1 MFKEIKNE
9 TLKRKEKEKKL
20 ILCIAVK
27 PLKYTNTRENES
39 PKKNVREFCCFW
51 SQADVKKI
59 VQSSHCFSVSSEV

>member
-9 TLKRKEKEKKL
+9 TLKRKEKEKKTI

-39 PKKNVREFCCFW
+39 PKKNVREFCCF
-51 SQADVKKI
+51 
-59 VQSSHCFSVSSEV
+59 

>member
-39 PKKNVREFCCFW
+39 PKKNVRVFCCF
-51 SQADVKKI
+51 
-59 VQSSHCFSVSSEV
+59 